1 MNDFSFDYAVIDGWI
16 IEDTAPFDTK
26 AEVNKATVFALA
38 NGYMGSR
45 GVPESVTPDLPALVG
60 NHINGIYDTPSGGIL
75 DREMINLPDWRS
87 IQLEVDGEPL
97 TVEAAQTY
105 RRQLDLRRGLLL
117 QEVTWRTGRG
127 KTITL
132 SSERLVSLHRLHLAA
147 IRWQI
152 EADAACS
159 VVVRSRIDTN
169 VNNRFAEKHFADV
182 QIHFLHPPTPSPIPG
197 EREKHKLEDLPHNM
211 QRGWGE
217 DGGGAVTIT
226 TIQQAYQVC
235 VAAQHDLSRPAEWSA
250 VPGADALENVC
261 RFDLPGGEQA
271 ELVKWAAVYDSRF
284 SEGDLAMLCRSEL
297 EAARRQGYEAARA
310 AHKSRWAE
318 RWAASDMVIEGDDE
332 SQAAM
337 RFCLFHLLA
346 NAPHSDKVS
355 ISARGLQGQ
364 DYWGSIFW
372 DCEIYVLPFLISTQP
387 EYARRCLMYRYHTL
401 NGARRKAASLGFG
414 GAYYAWQSQETG
426 DETCALYVFD
436 DPLTGEKIRSYF
448 ADEQIHISADVVY
461 ALWQYAWASGD
472 TAFLY
477 PYGLEI
483 AVEVARF
490 FVSRVIYDAGR
501 DVYELR
507 TVLGPDEY
515 HERIDNNAYTNRMAQ
530 HALTAALALVE
541 NAPAD
546 AARPDDS
553 ELQTWRAVADK
564 LLIPQPDEQ
573 TGLIE
578 QFDGYFRLEDVPPD
592 VARSRLK
599 HPDQH
604 PGGLLGPFQATQA
617 IKQADVALLLY
628 LFRSQYAA
636 AVKRANWDY
645 YEPRTAHDSSLSPM
659 AYALVAADIGRTE
672 WAYRYFKQTATM
684 DLLGAGPHWN
694 LGVHTAAMGGAWSV
708 VVHGFCR
715 LHLHDMGI
723 MLHDWPLLP
732 EGWRRVSFKLCW
744 HGHRVQFD
752 TDGQQTTLRADG
764 GPVPVLYPGG
774 ELTLTA
780 GQSFTLPHQKD
791 LQR

>member
-1 MNDFSFDYAVIDGWI
+1 MTDFSFDYAVIDRWMI
-16 IEDTAPFDTK
+16 DDTAPFDIK

-45 GVPESVTPDLPALVG
+45 GAPESVTPDLPALVG
-60 NHINGIYDTPSGGIL
+60 NHINGIYDSPSGGIL
-75 DREMINLPDWRS
+75 DREMINLPDWRFV
-87 IQLEVDGEPL
+87 QLEADGETL
-97 TVEAAQTY
+97 TVEGAHTY
-105 RRQLDLRRGLLL
+105 RRQLDMQRGLLL
-117 QEVTWRTGRG
+117 QQFTWRTEHG
-127 KTITL
+127 KTIRL

-147 IRWQI
+147 IRWRI
-152 EADAACS
+152 ESDADCS
-159 VVVRSRIDTN
+159 VVIRSRIDTN
-169 VNNRFAEKHFADV
+169 VNNRFAERHFEIEWIRV
-182 QIHFLHPPTPSPIPG
+182 
-197 EREKHKLEDLPHNM
+197 PHTEVN
-211 QRGWGE
+211 
-217 DGGGAVTIT
+217 GGAVTIT
-226 TIQQAYQVC
+226 TIQQGYQVC
-235 VAAQHDLSRPAEWSA
+235 ITVQHDLSRAAEWSA
-250 VPGADALENVC
+250 EATSGALENVC
-261 RFDLPGGEQA
+261 RFGLSAGEPV

-284 SEGDLAMLCRSEL
+284 SEGDLAALCLSEL
-297 EAARRQGYEAARA
+297 ETARRQGYEAVRA
-310 AHKSRWAE
+310 AHEARWAE
-318 RWAASDMVIEGDDE
+318 RWSASDVVIEGDDE
-332 SQAAM
+332 SQAAL

-346 NAPHSDKVS
+346 NTPHSDKVS

-401 NGARRKAASLGFG
+401 DGARRKAASLGFG

-436 DPLTGEKIRSYF
+436 DPLTGQKIRSYF
-448 ADEQIHISADVVY
+448 ADEQVHISADVVY
-461 ALWQYAWASGD
+461 ALWQYAWATGD

-490 FVSRVIYDAGR
+490 FVSRVSYDAGR

-515 HERIDNNAYTNRMAQ
+515 HERINNNAYTNRMAQ
-530 HALTAALALVE
+530 HALIAALALVK

-546 AARPDDS
+546 AARPDDG

-564 LLIPQPDEQ
+564 LFVPQPDPQ
-573 TGLIE
+573 AGLIE
-578 QFDGYFRLEDVPPD
+578 QFDGYFKLEDVPPD

-604 PGGLLGPFQATQA
+604 PGGLFGPFQSTQA

-628 LFRSQYAA
+628 LFRSQYDA
-636 AVKRANWDY
+636 AVKRANWEY

-659 AYALVAADIGRTE
+659 AYALVASDIGRTE

-694 LGVHTAAMGGAWSV
+694 LGVHTAAMGGAWAV

-732 EGWRRVSFKLCW
+732 EGWRRVSFKLSW
-744 HGHRVQFD
+744 HGHRVQFH
-752 TDGQQTTLRADG
+752 TDGQQTTLRADS

-774 ELTLTA
+774 EITLTA
-780 GQSFTLPHQKD
+780 GQSFTLSHQKD
-791 LQR
+791 LHR